1 MNKQRGSRLSQ
12 RDHAVIQQA
21 DALRITTLE
30 ILRQSL
36 LKGLTRSG
44 VSKIVNRLCRSRYLQ
59 SYTLIHPG
67 RYFVLGDAGATL
79 LGRSGH
85 RVLPLG
91 PQALP
96 TEYAAAV
103 HCALG
108 KSARRRM
115 TKDELRQRFP
125 WLPKRL
131 VETPVGLDLKTDVIE
146 MLRVDLGGPAHH
158 VARKCR
164 KDIRTRTAIPEFAE
178 LVRKGGLKLV
188 IITGTQEKADAIR
201 AAVRR
206 HRWPEGLKF
215 HCTIVPEL
223 LQLTA
228 RKPHA

>member
-1 MNKQRGSRLSQ
+1 MNRQQGSRLSH

-30 ILRQSL
+30 ILRQSIL
-36 LKGLTRSG
+36 SGLTRSG
-44 VSKIVNRLCRSRYLQ
+44 VSKVVNRLCRSGYLQ
-59 SYTLIHPG
+59 GYTLIYPG
-67 RYFVLGDAGATL
+67 RYFVLGDTGATL

-103 HCALG
+103 HCVLG
-108 KSARRRM
+108 KSARRRI
-115 TKDELRQRFP
+115 TKSELRQRFP
-125 WLPKRL
+125 WFPERL
-131 VETPVGLDLKTDVIE
+131 VESPVCLDLTTNVIE
-146 MLRVDLGGPAHH
+146 LLRVDLGGPAHH
-158 VARKCR
+158 VARKSR
-164 KDIRTRTAIPEFAE
+164 KDIKARTAIPEFAE
-178 LVRKGGLKLV
+178 LVRKGGFKLV

-201 AAVRR
+201 AAVKK

-215 HCTIVPEL
+215 HCSIIPKL